1 MEEYF
6 IVKKHGRKKTVK
18 IYAVDWYY
26 NGYRYRTTNGCTW
39 EDVQDLRRQAKAIG
53 EPVKWEVIGTK
64 TYEY

>member
-6 IVKKHGRKKTVK
+6 IVKKRGRKKTVK

-26 NGYRYRTTNGCTW
+26 EGYNYRTTTGCTW

-53 EPVKWEVIGTK
+53 ETVKWKVIGTK